1 MTVENGP
8 GAHLQDDR
16 PTSAKAVLRQRM
28 RAARAG
34 LVGPPLA
41 LPKALEALLASPGV
55 IASYLPVR
63 GEADPGV
70 IADAAFARG
79 WRIAMPH
86 VGARGAPMRFLVWQP
101 GDPLVPGPFGL
112 RQPAADARPL
122 APDLILTPLVAFDGA
137 GNRLGQG
144 AGYYDRAFA
153 GLPSARRIG
162 IAWSF
167 QQVPAVPVDAWDMP
181 LHGIVTEQGWID
193 VQ

>member
-1 MTVENGP
+1 MTVEDRL
-8 GAHLQDDR
+8 GARLKDDR
-16 PTSAKAVLRQRM
+16 PAPDKAALRQQM

-41 LPKALEALLASPGV
+41 LPTALETLLASPGV

-63 GEADPGV
+63 GEADPGA
-70 IADAAFARG
+70 IADAALARG
-79 WRIAMPH
+79 WRIALPH
-86 VGARGAPMRFLVWQP
+86 VGAPHAPMRFLAWVP
-101 GDPLVPGPFGL
+101 GAPLVPGPFGL
-112 RQPAADARPL
+112 RQPAADAPPL
-122 APDLILTPLVAFDGA
+122 APDLILTPLVAFDAA